1 MSDTPPIITN
11 RPRATKALANKY
23 GPNGPQ
29 RQFLGSIGNPTLR
42 ALKRLDAQRA
52 NIGQSPLTKSETRVA
67 GTAASQKRAVVPEPD
82 APWWQDAISDI
93 SDVAGAIPK
102 LPALMANEVF
112 ELPSVGERY
121 NKAISEGGG
130 NPLETVGNL
139 AQLPGVRLL
148 PGSFT
153 ASQFGTGGQGVGGL
167 TEHPVFTALDVLPY
181 ASKAARATPTF
192 RAAQQ
197 ASEATAAIEGAIPRR
212 VSPFGANLKS
222 FPRTE
227 MPLQPSPIKPNLAVP
242 TLARNPVGRAL
253 ESSLGAAANTRLGGV
268 AVDAFGKMARNEA
281 RTQNRIAGEV
291 TQTTPE
297 TPLPPFADDLSR
309 VAAEAVGGKGSERL
323 ATMREALGEER
334 ALAAEQAGRVGDPTL
349 LRSLDTDQL
358 EYVATARRMN
368 DPFAEEL
375 ARQGD
380 ISQREV
386 GGTTDYY
393 DNPTARRLDRA
404 RMLADRQVAVEWLR
418 DLLNPKSISRA
429 SREEIVTQFRTA
441 MDDASLKGKTREPLA
456 RGYLQALED
465 AGFDVRAARKSLEG
479 GATKARLQALPDQV
493 PDTPTREVLL
503 TKTRSAERA
512 KRLTE
517 LEGVRYTPGRMRQ
530 ALRRKELVESTS
542 VPARYEEAVRTRF
555 DDNLRNELK
564 ARYSGDEL
572 NRAMSYLD
580 QRAYQELAR
589 DFMPNIRE
597 FKREAQTS
605 VQELRDAGFDPVF
618 EHRVHPNSAHQ
629 YDFPRIVNNVPT
641 LKQTRARLW
650 ESQPAISNYAISL
663 DHRAMEILVKKGRE
677 YYTNEHLIPHMA
689 RKQGDLRMEYWDAA
703 QARGVDVMDLVEAE
717 WAPFKP
723 NEFITN
729 PRVQPATMNTADT
742 LYLPKSIDRNFRRLT
757 ADPSDLARTGEALM
771 KPFRT
776 AVINLSPRLH
786 LYNTLGGAIMLT
798 LRAENPATVFKYLGR
813 ARRMAKEGGVSSIAT
828 DPSLSAAEQAA
839 ARLAPAAGREGIQ
852 FFVGDELPK
861 STNAAGRLE
870 RAHNAMAGKQL
881 DTWLKSAWD
890 AGATKT
896 LRKGFNWTTAKSLWL
911 NQYADDIY
919 RSMAY
924 MEGFDKALTKGMSR
938 EQAITAGIKK
948 TREILQNFD
957 TMTPL
962 ERTTMRFL
970 MPFWSWSRT
979 ALRYAFTY
987 PVDHPWRMSIISG
1000 FARAAM
1006 EDFNTG
1012 LPQYMKNW
1020 LFLGDT
1026 KSDGT
1031 VNAINLN
1038 GVNPFSD
1045 VANYF
1050 TLGGFLGTREGG
1062 GGAITASL
1070 NPLINTALQQFGVN
1084 TFSGQAELFPDVK
1097 YNPASGRLE
1106 ALPKEGLISNL
1117 AGNLVPQAR
1126 VLAAITGRSNQYK
1139 DLARRD
1145 PAAAGRFLASSI
1157 GLPSLNRAVDVP
1169 QETMKAEL
1177 VRYNAFKDD
1186 LNSSLKSG
1194 NVGGLVD
1201 RYPALAAFKA
1211 RISALTPEQRA
1222 KYAPAPGIAGAANPG
1237 YGDLAKG
1244 TIGAVVPGLG

>member
-1 MSDTPPIITN
+1 MSDIGPIVTN

-23 GPNGPQ
+23 GPGGPQ
-29 RQFLGSIGNPTLR
+29 SQFLGSLGNPTLR

-52 NIGQSPLTKSETRVA
+52 NIGQSPLTKAETKLA
-67 GTAASQKRAVVPEPD
+67 GTAASQHHAVVPEPD

-93 SDVAGAIPK
+93 TDVAGAIPK
-102 LPALMANEVF
+102 LPALMANEIF
-112 ELPSVGERY
+112 ELPSLPNQFVEATS
-121 NKAISEGGG
+121 KSV
-130 NPLETVGNL
+130 NPVETLGNL
-139 AQLPGVRLL
+139 AQLPGIRLL

-181 ASKAARATPTF
+181 ASKATRATPTF

-227 MPLQPSPIKPNLAVP
+227 TPLAPSPVMPNLQVP
-242 TLARNPVGRAL
+242 TLARNPVGRVL
-253 ESSLGAAANTRLGGV
+253 EGSLRASANTRLGGV
-268 AVDAFGKMARNEA
+268 GVDAFGKMARNEA

-297 TPLPPFADDLSR
+297 NPLPPFADDLSR
-309 VAAEAVGGKGSERL
+309 TAAEAVGGKGSERL
-323 ATMREALGEER
+323 ATMREGLGEER
-334 ALAAEQAGRVGDPTL
+334 ALAAEQAGRVGDPEL
-349 LRSLDTDQL
+349 LRPLDAEQL

-404 RMLADRQVAVEWLR
+404 RTLADRQVAVQWLR
-418 DLLNPKSISRA
+418 DVLNPKSVSTA
-429 SREEIVTQFRTA
+429 SREELLTHFRTA
-441 MDDASLKGKTREPLA
+441 VDDASLKGKARESLA

-465 AGFDVRAARKSLEG
+465 QGFDVRAARQSIEP
-479 GATKARLQALPDQV
+479 GATKARLQALPDQI
-493 PDTPTREVLL
+493 PDTPTRMGVI
-503 TKTRSAERA
+503 TKTRSGQRA
-512 KRLTE
+512 KALTN
-517 LEGVRYTPGRMRQ
+517 LDNVRFTPGRMRQ

-542 VPARYEEAVRTRF
+542 VPSRYEEAVRTRF
-555 DDNLRNELK
+555 DDTLRTELK

-572 NRAMSYLD
+572 NRATSYLD

-597 FKREAQTS
+597 FKREAQSS

-618 EHRVHPNSAHQ
+618 EHRVHPSSAHQ

-650 ESQPAISNYAISL
+650 ESQPAISNYAVSL

-689 RKQGDLRMEYWDAA
+689 RKEADLRMEYWDAA
-703 QARGVDVMDLVEAE
+703 QSRGVDVQSLIEAE
-717 WAPFKP
+717 WAPFNP
-723 NEFITN
+723 GEFITN
-729 PRVQPATMNTADT
+729 PRARASTMNTADT

-757 ADPSDLARTGEALM
+757 ADPSDLARTAEGLM

-798 LRAENPATVFKYLGR
+798 LRAENPAMVWKYLNQG
-813 ARRMAKEGGVSSIAT
+813 RRMAKEGGVSQLAM
-828 DPSLSAAEQAA
+828 DPSLSAAEREA
-839 ARLAPAAGREGIQ
+839 ARLGVSGGREGIQ
-852 FFVGDELPK
+852 FMVGDEMK
-861 STNAAGRLE
+861 SWAKTPE
-870 RAHNAMAGKQL
+870 GKQTITNHVL
-881 DTWLKSAWD
+881 GARSMDRWLKTAWD

-896 LRKGFNWTTAKSLWL
+896 LRQGFNWTTAKSLWL
-911 NQYADDIY
+911 NQYMDDVY

-924 MEGFDKALTKGMSR
+924 LEGFDKALTKGMTR
-938 EQAITAGIKK
+938 EQSIVAGIKK

-957 TMTPL
+957 TMTPI
-962 ERTTMRFL
+962 ERSTMRFL

-1038 GVNPFSD
+1038 GINPFSD

-1050 TLGGFLGTREGG
+1050 TLAGFLGTGEGG

-1106 ALPKEGLISNL
+1106 ALPKEGVVSNL

-1126 VLAAITGRSNQYK
+1126 VLMAITGRSNQYK

-1169 QETMKAEL
+1169 TETMKAEL
-1177 VRYNAFKDD
+1177 TRYSAFRDD
-1186 LNSSLKSG
+1186 LNTSLKSG
-1194 NVGGLVD
+1194 DVGGLVD

-1211 RISALTPEQRA
+1211 RIGALTPQQRA
-1222 KYAPAPGIAGAANPG
+1222 RYAPTPGMAGAETPG
-1237 YGDLAKG
+1237 YADLAKG